1 MYTHNA
7 EEYYSVIKKDEILP
21 FGITRMDLEGIRL
34 SENFSHKYL
43 YLENSLLANMSD
55 VQLGKYD
62 DLIF

>member
-34 SENFSHKYL
+34 SENF
-43 YLENSLLANMSD
+43 
-55 VQLGKYD
+55 
-62 DLIF
+62 FT